1 MKSSLK
7 GRFAHLGQVRDVLRV
22 RSGSPVDLVLRPGTD
37 IGRVQAVSAAMVLA
51 RRGVSMLRAKRAVEG
66 MLKNGDAVVHV
77 PKVER
82 LDKLARELDEA
93 GIMAKKVTKKPVK
106 VQTVREGL
114 QMTQEEFAI
123 RYGFALRSVQNWERG
138 HRKPPPLVSK
148 YLRVIQRRPREAGE
162 ALEEDLQS

>member
-7 GRFAHLGQVRDVLRV
+7 ERFARLGQVRDVRRV
-22 RSGSPVDLVLRPGTD
+22 GSGSPVDLVLRPGTD
-37 IGRVQAVSAAMVLA
+37 VGKIQTVSAAMVLA
-51 RRGVSMLRAKRAVEG
+51 RRGVSMLRAKRAIEG
-66 MLKNGDAVVHV
+66 MLKTGDAVVHA

-82 LDKLARELDEA
+82 LSKLASELNEA
-93 GIMAKKVTKKPVK
+93 GITAKRVTKKPIK
-106 VQTVREGL
+106 VQTVREDL
-114 QMTQEEFAI
+114 QMTQEEFAL

-138 HRKPPPLVSK
+138 HRKPPPLVSN